1 MAAGRSRQRSAAS
14 AGPRSRALSER
25 GQAGVLRIIG
35 GQWRGRKL
43 RFRAA
48 RGLRPTPD
56 RVRETL
62 FNWLAPYT
70 HDARCLDLFAG
81 SGALGLEALSRGAA
95 SVRFVDN
102 NTASLA
108 RIEEHLAALDCAR
121 GHCLAGDAMRVLS
134 KEATPHDIAFLDP
147 PFEQGLLEPTAQA
160 LETGGW
166 LAPGA
171 IIYLEA
177 GIREPTPSLP
187 GNWQPHREKTMGDV
201 RFSLFVRT
209 EQFV

>member
-1 MAAGRSRQRSAAS
+1 MA
-14 AGPRSRALSER
+14 ER

-62 FNWLAPYT
+62 FNWLAPSI
-70 HDARCLDLFAG
+70 HEARCLDLFAG

-108 RIEEHLAALDCAR
+108 RIEEHLASLDCAR
-121 GHCLAGDAMRVLS
+121 GNCQAGDALRLLG
-134 KEATPHDIAFLDP
+134 KEASPFDIVFLDP

-166 LAPGA
+166 LAPEA
-171 IIYLEA
+171 FIYLEA
-177 GIREPTPSLP
+177 GIREAPPNLP

-201 RFSLFVRT
+201 RFSLFVRAG
-209 EQFV
+209 QFV